1 MSLKNHDDLS
11 YRTLQFKSSRLLT
24 LDGFQKRSMEKNF
37 AELFAQQEC
46 SKNVRLNVYQW
57 IDYKV

>member
-1 MSLKNHDDLS
+1 MSLENHDDLS

-24 LDGFQKRSMEKNF
+24 LDGFQKSSMAKNF
-37 AELFAQQEC
+37 TELFAQQEC

-57 IDYKV
+57 IDYNI